1 MVSTSTLSDPTGNIL
16 HQTALDCPRIAH
28 TASGAFLCLMIPE
41 NRAESIQGHLRAIKM
56 VSL

>member
-1 MVSTSTLSDPTGNIL
+1 MVNTSTLSNHTANIL

-41 NRAESIQGHLRAIKM
+41 NRVESVQGHLRAIER
-56 VSL
+56 VLG